1 MKEVYRHLD
10 IRERAVI
17 EMQLEMGTRPSVV
30 ARYLNRSRST
40 ITRELHRN
48 GWRRRGVLPRPGR
61 KTPSGGYDCE
71 SAEGRA
77 QRLARRPR
85 VKRKLVPGS
94 ELWQQVVAYLHQG
107 LSPEQIERTLGRMAE
122 PVRLSYETIYKA
134 LYAMPRGQLRAR
146 LLELMRRQ
154 HKTRKPQGRTKK
166 SNIVEMVL
174 IDQRPSEIQQR
185 LIPGHW
191 EGDMIVGKDR
201 LSQVGTLVERT
212 TLFVA
217 LVKLDSAKAE
227 ATAQAFSRILNRFQ
241 SQLRRSLT
249 YDQGT
254 EMCHH
259 KLLTQ
264 ATGVAVYF
272 AHPHSPW
279 ERGIMENTN
288 GLLRQYLPKG
298 TDLSLLSQ
306 QQLDD
311 IAWKLNTRARKTLGW
326 KAPAEL
332 FLPEGA
338 FDFVQYWSAKSQSVA
353 LED

>member
-10 IRERAVI
+10 IRTRAVM
-17 EMQLEMGTRPSVV
+17 EMQMEMGTRPSVV
-30 ARYLNRSRST
+30 ARYLTRSRST

-166 SNIVEMVL
+166 S
-174 IDQRPSEIQQR
+174 Q
-185 LIPGHW
+185 H
-191 EGDMIVGKDR
+191 
-201 LSQVGTLVERT
+201 
-212 TLFVA
+212 
-217 LVKLDSAKAE
+217 
-227 ATAQAFSRILNRFQ
+227 
-241 SQLRRSLT
+241 
-249 YDQGT
+249 
-254 EMCHH
+254 C
-259 KLLTQ
+259 
-264 ATGVAVYF
+264 
-272 AHPHSPW
+272 
-279 ERGIMENTN
+279 
-288 GLLRQYLPKG
+288 
-298 TDLSLLSQ
+298 
-306 QQLDD
+306 
-311 IAWKLNTRARKTLGW
+311 
-326 KAPAEL
+326 
-332 FLPEGA
+332 
-338 FDFVQYWSAKSQSVA
+338 
-353 LED
+353 